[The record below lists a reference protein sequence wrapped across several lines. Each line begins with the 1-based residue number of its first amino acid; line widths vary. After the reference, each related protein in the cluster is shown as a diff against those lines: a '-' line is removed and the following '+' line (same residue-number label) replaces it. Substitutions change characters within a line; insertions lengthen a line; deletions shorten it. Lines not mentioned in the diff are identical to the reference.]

1 LIGGWANFEAKP
13 LDRLATSWL
22 FGFENQH
29 EGEKKKKDLM
39 YAKERFI
46 VATNLNHVNLV

>member
-1 LIGGWANFEAKP
+1 
-13 LDRLATSWL
+13 LALW
-22 FGFENQH
+22 FENQH